1 MRHVQVVWLGS
12 VDAPKLFSIYDN
24 SPAFTGR
31 EPPVENVIAEVLSFL
46 EMSVTISI
54 RGERSAIIYVN
65 NALCSRHLRWQAV
78 KLLPLISHFELLL
91 ESGRES

>member
-46 EMSVTISI
+46 EMSVTRSVW
-54 RGERSAIIYVN
+54 GERASVEYADHAVSMSN
-65 NALCSRHLRWQAV
+65 LCWQAV
-78 KLLPLISHFELLL
+78 EETVVVFSP
-91 ESGRES
+91 